1 MKKIRKLQGMDKI
14 RKQRKGKMKGKR
26 KGRRRRMR
34 EMRTV
39 GGETSETQRG

>member
-1 MKKIRKLQGMDKI
+1 MGKI
-14 RKQRKGKMKGKR
+14 RKQRKGKMKGKRKR

-39 GGETSETQRG
+39 GGETSETQRVIQFD